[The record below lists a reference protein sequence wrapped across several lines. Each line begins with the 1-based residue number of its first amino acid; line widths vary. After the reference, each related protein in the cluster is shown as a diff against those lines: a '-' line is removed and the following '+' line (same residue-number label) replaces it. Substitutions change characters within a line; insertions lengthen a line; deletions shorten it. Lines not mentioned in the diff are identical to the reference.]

1 MMNKFNMIYK
11 VTCVIAVVV
20 LAWQHTSLII
30 VACVAVGAIFGC
42 EVVLDDEHEDKQ
54 SKTLR

>member
-11 VTCVIAVVV
+11 VTCVIAVIV
-20 LAWQHTSLII
+20 LAWQHTSLIV

-42 EVVLDDEHEDKQ
+42 EVDLSAK
-54 SKTLR
+54 